1 MFISLCYNI
10 CRMNEWMRIK
20 GWHYN
25 KNFPLYFFRGNVF
38 GILMSDVNID
48 RNHDLNEN
56 SEYNTVRHVYFFV
69 LQYSYQYFISL
80 QQYYSAPLLIS
91 PGIFLGPRGILLA
104 AVVNFRLKLP
114 PPLRKLPPPP
124 RPLEKLLPLRPLDV
138 LKIIV
143 WISMIFHICSAMINY
158 LNVKWYFVISLY
170 LTWDYLPH
178 LDTTLPYVP
187 FDYTWNKVIWNF
199 PHLQPYNFCFHGLA
213 VCNCSKALHR

>member
-1 MFISLCYNI
+1 
-10 CRMNEWMRIK
+10 MN
-20 GWHYN
+20 N

-48 RNHDLNEN
+48 RNHVSNEKLWIQY
-56 SEYNTVRHVYFFV
+56 SKTGLFFV

-143 WISMIFHICSAMINY
+143 WISMIFHMSCAMIKMSSSILWSVY
-158 LNVKWYFVISLY
+158 I
-170 LTWDYLPH
+170 LPGIICHIWTRPCHMSH
-178 LDTTLPYVP
+178 LITLE
-187 FDYTWNKVIWNF
+187 TK
-199 PHLQPYNFCFHGLA
+199 
-213 VCNCSKALHR
+213 